1 MQFYQLEYRLKLVDK
16 MSPVGDYV
24 AIPKREWFGSERA
37 AVTRR
42 LELFKAGQ
50 LVGKKKDNPI
60 WPVDVPTRKED
71 LLAWLNKNA
80 V

>member
-1 MQFYQLEYRLKLVDK
+1 MQLYQFEYRLKTVSK
-16 MSPVGDYV
+16 ISGEEIVHPT
-24 AIPKREWFGSERA
+24 KHEWFGSERA
-37 AVTRR
+37 ATVRR
-42 LELFKAGQ
+42 LELYRSGELAGR
-50 LVGKKKDNPI
+50 KKDNPI